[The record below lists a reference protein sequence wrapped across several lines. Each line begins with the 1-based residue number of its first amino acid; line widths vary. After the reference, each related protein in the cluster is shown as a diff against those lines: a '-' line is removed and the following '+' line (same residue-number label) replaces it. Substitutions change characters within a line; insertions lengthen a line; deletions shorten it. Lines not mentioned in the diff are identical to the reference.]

1 MKGRGREGAGL
12 RVGRSQG
19 RGGVR
24 EGAAWG
30 GVPQGPQEGPQ
41 VSAADNP
48 VPAPPAGRS
57 VMPTTSTCALAATT
71 APGTSGSQKP
81 APSPR
86 FAPWEGG
93 ALRLLARGEE
103 GPGGPPR
110 EGKAA
115 PAPRAALPS
124 SPTSSTTRAPCC
136 SPCSRRCGVSRCGTW
151 GAAELHTQWG
161 HAVRPLLSPGC
172 SHRVPGVVEA
182 GASPCGPAVGPVRV
196 GRGPGEAEP
205 GDQAQGPHES
215 AVSEGVPMYES
226 RFPWVRSPVSQA
238 CPVPS
243 TGGNGA
249 GAHCLP

>member
-1 MKGRGREGAGL
+1 MESERGRDWGGVVEGRGREGAGL

-19 RGGVR
+19 RGGLGRGPPGATGGATGKRRRQPGPCTPSR
-24 EGAAWG
+24 EICDAHDVYMCPRGDHS
-30 GVPQGPQEGPQ
+30 PRYQRLSE
-41 VSAADNP
+41 
-48 VPAPPAGRS
+48 
-57 VMPTTSTCALAATT
+57 TCA
-71 APGTSGSQKP
+71 
-81 APSPR
+81 
-86 FAPWEGG
+86 FAKVCAGGWGG

-136 SPCSRRCGVSRCGTW
+136 SPSSRRCGVSLCGTW
-151 GAAELHTQWG
+151 GAAELHTQRG

-182 GASPCGPAVGPVRV
+182 GASPCGPAMGPVRV

-205 GDQAQGPHES
+205 VTRPRAHTSLLCLRGSPC
-215 AVSEGVPMYES
+215 MS
-226 RFPWVRSPVSQA
+226 RGSR
-238 CPVPS
+238 
-243 TGGNGA
+243 G
-249 GAHCLP
+249 